1 LPIIEK
7 AFNEEKKVSPRLSQ
21 AFALVLL
28 GRTELTEFSP
38 LQYLV
43 NTLNSSSWQG
53 AARALLIELARN
65 AQVRSTL
72 EYALRKGTK
81 VEKIQL
87 AQILAT
93 SGDSKT
99 LPALEELGKDADAD
113 VAQEALRAMRTL
125 KARMH

>member
-1 LPIIEK
+1 LPILEK
-7 AFNEEKKVSPRLSQ
+7 AFNEEKKISPRLSQ

-72 EYALRKGTK
+72 EYALKKGTK

-87 AQILAT
+87 AQTLAT

-99 LPALEELGKDADAD
+99 LPALEELGKDADAE